1 MRSSLSSKSKSRMLS
16 VRAPESFVAE
26 VADNARHL
34 GVDPSE
40 YTRQALEAFNDR
52 VMGQRIGNI
61 SRALRSE
68 TEAAAAAMDDT
79 VADGL
84 AGS

>member
-1 MRSSLSSKSKSRMLS
+1 MRSSLASGKSRTIS
-16 VRAPESFVAE
+16 VRASENFVAE

-40 YTRQALEAFNDR
+40 YTRQALEALNER
-52 VMGQRIGNI
+52 VMGQRIAAI
-61 SRALRSE
+61 SHALRAE
-68 TEAAAAAMDDT
+68 TEAAGVAMDDT

-84 AGS
+84 AGT